1 VEGQRRKL
9 AECEE
14 EEDDP
19 KQSDRDSQEE
29 AYVKVV
35 YRHLQRADNIRT
47 ENRNPPFDGP
57 GEVQ

>member
-1 VEGQRRKL
+1 M